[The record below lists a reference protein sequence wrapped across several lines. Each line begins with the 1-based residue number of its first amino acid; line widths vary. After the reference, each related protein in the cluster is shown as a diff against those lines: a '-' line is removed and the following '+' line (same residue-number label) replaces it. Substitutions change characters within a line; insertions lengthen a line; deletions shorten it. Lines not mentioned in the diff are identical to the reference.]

1 MQVLECQSLS
11 AMQALD
17 SRSADQYTSWPHRF
31 NSFSHSSPGKL
42 RKISN
47 SWFWRLRFLW
57 ALIRKSF
64 DGFILFPLEVL
75 FPIFSLTFY
84 SHLRTKWPMTIFGI
98 RFFMK
103 KSAVNVLL
111 PTYLCLQNWAINYRF
126 LSGPGNYWATV
137 CCLHWGKRD
146 DEFILWN
153 SLFLGGTLICACLAT
168 ATDHIPTHSY
178 VCACIPCRKEHISIV
193 HRYICTLRRKGAR

>member
-1 MQVLECQSLS
+1 MRRRSYCWCNSMQVLECQSLS

-31 NSFSHSSPGKL
+31 NSFSHSSSGKL

-103 KSAVNVLL
+103 KSAINVLL

-126 LSGPGNYWATV
+126 LSGPGNYWPPEQLQSAAYTEER
-137 CCLHWGKRD
+137 GTM
-146 DEFILWN
+146 
-153 SLFLGGTLICACLAT
+153 SLFFETACFWEV
-168 ATDHIPTHSY
+168 HWY
-178 VCACIPCRKEHISIV
+178 VLV
-193 HRYICTLRRKGAR
+193 